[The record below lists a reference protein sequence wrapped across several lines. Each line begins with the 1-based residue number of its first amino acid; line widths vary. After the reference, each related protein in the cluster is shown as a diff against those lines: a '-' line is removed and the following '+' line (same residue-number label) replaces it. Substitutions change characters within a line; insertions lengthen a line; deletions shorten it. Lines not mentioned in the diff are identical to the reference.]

1 MNADST
7 GRRSGKP
14 IALLLLVWFLLAVVV
29 GLSGR
34 LAALRPPPQL
44 IILVLTAASLA
55 VTLFI
60 PRLRLWAEA
69 ASVRGLVAAHLTR
82 FVGVYFLVLSYR
94 GSLARGFGIPAGW
107 GDIIIATTALV
118 LLMAVNPETKT
129 GQRLYAGWN
138 VLGLTDILFV
148 IGNAARIGLSDPE
161 GMQPLLH
168 LPLSLLPTFLVPI
181 IVSSHILLFRRLRI
195 SKRGA

>member
-34 LAALRPPPQL
+34 LAALRSPPQL

-55 VTLFI
+55 VTFFI
-60 PRLRLWAEA
+60 PRFRLWAEA

-82 FVGVYFLVLSYR
+82 FVGIYFLILSHR
-94 GSLARGFGIPAGW
+94 GSLA
-107 GDIIIATTALV
+107 
-118 LLMAVNPETKT
+118 
-129 GQRLYAGWN
+129 
-138 VLGLTDILFV
+138 
-148 IGNAARIGLSDPE
+148 
-161 GMQPLLH
+161 
-168 LPLSLLPTFLVPI
+168 
-181 IVSSHILLFRRLRI
+181 
-195 SKRGA
+195 